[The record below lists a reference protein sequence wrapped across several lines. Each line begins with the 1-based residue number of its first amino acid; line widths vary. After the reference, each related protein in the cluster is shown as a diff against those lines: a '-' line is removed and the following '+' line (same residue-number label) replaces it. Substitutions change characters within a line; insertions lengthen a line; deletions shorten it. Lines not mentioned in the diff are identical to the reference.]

1 MQPKKA
7 VQSQLADSARIKT
20 SLAATQAD
28 AVVRLADILIQS
40 LESGGKILF
49 CGNGGSAADSQHLAA
64 ELLGRYKRNRRALSA
79 AALTTD
85 TSVLTA
91 VGNDYGFETVFSRQ
105 VEAFGRKGD
114 VLIGIST
121 SGRSPNVVRAME
133 KARELGLT
141 VCAFLGKDA
150 GPMDGIADWSIHIPS
165 DETARVQECHITI
178 GHIVCDLVEAHF
190 AGCTKNRCT

>member
-1 MQPKKA
+1 MESRET
-7 VQSQLADSARIKT
+7 VQNQLADSARLKT
-20 SLAATQAD
+20 ILAETQSE
-28 AVVRLADILIQS
+28 AVVRLADIFIIS
-40 LESGGKILF
+40 LESGGRILF

-64 ELLGRYKRNRRALSA
+64 ELLGRYKRKRRALAA

-105 VEAFGRKGD
+105 VEAFGRRGD
-114 VLIGIST
+114 VLVAIST

-141 VCAFLGKDA
+141 VCAFLGKEK
-150 GPMDGIADWSIHIPS
+150 GPMDDLADWTLHIPS
-165 DETARVQECHITI
+165 DETARIQECHITL

-190 AGCTKNRCT
+190 AGRT

>member
-1 MQPKKA
+1 MEPRKIVHA
-7 VQSQLADSARIKT
+7 QLADSARLKT
-20 SLAATQAD
+20 DLAETQSE
-28 AVVRLADILIQS
+28 AVARLARILIDS

-64 ELLGRYKRNRRALSA
+64 ELLGRFKRKRKALAA

-105 VEAFGRKGD
+105 VEAFGRRGD
-114 VLIGIST
+114 VLVAIST

-133 KARELGLT
+133 KAKELGLL
-141 VCAFLGKDA
+141 VCAFLGKEN
-150 GPMDGIADWSIHIPS
+150 GPMDGLADWLIHIPS

-190 AGCTKNRCT
+190 A